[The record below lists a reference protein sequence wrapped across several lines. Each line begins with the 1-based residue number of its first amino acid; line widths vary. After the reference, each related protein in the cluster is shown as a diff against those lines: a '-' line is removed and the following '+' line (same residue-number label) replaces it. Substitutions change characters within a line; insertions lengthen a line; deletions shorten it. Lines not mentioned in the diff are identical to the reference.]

1 MMSVRF
7 TNHGEKRA
15 NQRGFRRSDVEL
27 IRRCGTPVE
36 DRQAEVYLLR
46 NKDVEQEISALKQQI
61 QRLEHMRGC
70 KVVFADN
77 QLVTVHHTTR
87 THEKTLLRRA
97 R

>member
-1 MMSVRF
+1 MISVRY

-46 NKDVEQEISALKQQI
+46 NKDVEQEISTLKQQI
-61 QRLEHMRGC
+61 QRLERMRGC

-77 QLVTVHHTTR
+77 QLVTIYKTSR

-97 R
+97 G

>member
-1 MMSVRF
+1 MSVRY
-7 TNHGEKRA
+7 TNHGGQRT

-70 KVVFADN
+70 KAVFADN
-77 QLVTVHHTTR
+77 HLVTVHHTSR
-87 THEKTLLRRA
+87 KDEKTTLRRA